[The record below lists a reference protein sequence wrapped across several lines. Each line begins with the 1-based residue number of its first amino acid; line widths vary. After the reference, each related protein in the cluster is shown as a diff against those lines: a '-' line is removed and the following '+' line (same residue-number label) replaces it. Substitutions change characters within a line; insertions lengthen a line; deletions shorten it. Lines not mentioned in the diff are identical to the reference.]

1 MVGEQLWQRG
11 VLRRAAQRY
20 ADRGWRVIPGACLI
34 GDRFV
39 CGPLCP
45 TVSCHP
51 ATDHWEKLA
60 ASDLSEVDRWWAD
73 APYSVLLA
81 TGYLFDVIEA
91 PARLALPVG
100 RRGAAGPV
108 AVTPDGRWMFLV
120 TAGDSL
126 RPELAAHLDVVL
138 HGPGSWVPAPPTR
151 TPLGRVRWEVHPAVN
166 GWRLPD
172 PYAVQASL
180 LADAPPHPRPTAI
193 TAVSTR
199 SRAA

>member
-11 VLRRAAQRY
+11 ILRRAAQRY
-20 ADRGWRVIPGACLI
+20 ADRGWRVIPGASLI
-34 GDRFV
+34 GSRFV

-60 ASDLSEVDRWWAD
+60 ASDLSEVERWWAD

-91 PARLALPVG
+91 PARLAVPAI
-100 RRGAAGPV
+100 RRCTVGPV

-120 TAGDSL
+120 APGDSL
-126 RPELAAHLDVVL
+126 RPEFAAHLDVVL

-151 TPLGRVRWEVHPAVN
+151 TPLGRVRWEVHPAVT

-172 PYAVQASL
+172 PYAVQATL
-180 LADAPPHPRPTAI
+180 LSDPPPYPRRTSI

-199 SRAA
+199 TRAA

>member
-1 MVGEQLWQRG
+1 
-11 VLRRAAQRY
+11 
-20 ADRGWRVIPGACLI
+20 
-34 GDRFV
+34 V

-60 ASDLSEVDRWWAD
+60 ASDLSEVERWWAD
-73 APYSVLLA
+73 VPYSVLLA

-91 PARLALPVG
+91 PARLAVPAI
-100 RRGAAGPV
+100 RRGTVGPV

-120 TAGDSL
+120 APGDSL
-126 RPELAAHLDVVL
+126 RPEFAAHLDVVL

-151 TPLGRVRWEVHPAVN
+151 TPLGRVRWEVHPAVT

-172 PYAVQASL
+172 PYAVQATL
-180 LADAPPHPRPTAI
+180 LADPPPYPLRTSI

-199 SRAA
+199 TRAA